1 MVRTKILKTYSLDLD
16 IINEF
21 DRKTNH
27 LNKSEIIGNLMK
39 EYNDR
44 N

>member
-1 MVRTKILKTYSLDLD
+1 MTRTKILKTYSLDLD
-16 IINEF
+16 VVQEF

-27 LNKSEIIGNLMK
+27 LNKSEIIRRLIH
-39 EYNDR
+39 EYNER